1 MCPKQ
6 TLTYFLKELI
16 SSSISY
22 TRQRVPQKTL
32 KTMTKNQNCHS
43 LQLKVCSLMV
53 IESLLTMK
61 NDITFLFDKSTHFLL

>member
-6 TLTYFLKELI
+6 TLIYFLKELI

-43 LQLKVCSLMV
+43 LQLKVCSLH
-53 IESLLTMK
+53 K
-61 NDITFLFDKSTHFLL
+61 DIIRKSDGYRIIAYNEK